1 MRSDF
6 AGMLS
11 LKIGEPCVFRT
22 PATSVRSLIGNGRPA
37 SSPRAPAGF
46 CISAFALSRAR
57 SKHSVGSALTLPS
70 TSLMRFSTT
79 SSSSSG
85 ETSPERSL
93 STTVQAVSRI
103 RS

>member
-1 MRSDF
+1 MRSDL
-6 AGMLS
+6 AGILS
-11 LKIGEPCVFRT
+11 LKIGEPCVFST
-22 PATSVRSLIGNGRPA
+22 PATSVRSLIGTGRPA

-46 CISAFALSRAR
+46 RIKALALSRAR
-57 SKHSVGSALTLPS
+57 WKHRIGSAFTLPS

-85 ETSPERSL
+85 ETSPDRSL
-93 STTVQAVSRI
+93 STTAQAVSRI

>member
-11 LKIGEPCVFRT
+11 LKIGEPCVFNT
-22 PATSVRSLIGNGRPA
+22 PATSVRSLIGTGRPA

-46 CISAFALSRAR
+46 CISAFALVLAR
-57 SKHSVGSALTLPS
+57 SKHSIGSALTLPS
-70 TSLMRFSTT
+70 TSLMRFSST

-85 ETSPERSL
+85 ETSPDRSL
-93 STTVQAVSRI
+93 STIAHAVSRI
-103 RS
+103 IS